1 MVETIN
7 FGVLKW
13 HQITNPTIEDLDFLR
28 DNFHFHP
35 LDIDDCSSF
44 VQRPKIDTYS
54 DYYFLVLHFPIIDS
68 RTSIIKT
75 EETKIFWGQDF
86 IISVA
91 NSNSVVS
98 DLFHLVK
105 LDPEEIEEDKISG
118 TSDAIL
124 YKILYK
130 MMKETFLLVE
140 RMGTEIDVLNR
151 ELFEVKSE
159 KIIEQISRIRRN
171 IIQLNT
177 MFRPQLRLFHKF
189 ESGEVKGFAQD
200 MDMEDYW
207 GNILDFYQKM
217 WDMIDDYGE
226 LVAGLANTFDSL
238 QANKTNE
245 IMRVL
250 TIISTIVLPLTFI
263 SGLYGMNVKLPIE
276 DWPSAFYIIMGVCFL
291 TILFLLLFF
300 KRKKWM

>member
-1 MVETIN
+1 MVDTIS
-7 FGVLKW
+7 FGKLKW
-13 HQITNPTIEDLDFLR
+13 HHINNPTVEDLDFLR

-44 VQRPKIDTYS
+44 VQRPKIDIYD
-54 DYYFLVLHFPIIDS
+54 DYFFLVLHFPTMDK
-68 RTSIIKT
+68 RTNIVKT
-75 EETKIFWGQDF
+75 EETKIFWGHDF
-86 IISVA
+86 LITVA
-91 NSNSVVS
+91 NSSSVVQ
-98 DLFHLVK
+98 DLFNLVK
-105 LDPEEIEEDKISG
+105 LDPEEAEEDEISG

-124 YKILYK
+124 YKVLYR

-140 RMGTEIDVLNR
+140 RMGSEIDMINR
-151 ELFEVKSE
+151 ELFEAKSE
-159 KIIEQISRIRRN
+159 KIIEQISRIRKN

-177 MFRPQLRLFHKF
+177 MFKPQLRLFHKF
-189 ESGEVKGFAQD
+189 ESGEVKGFAE
-200 MDMEDYW
+200 DMEDYW

-226 LVAGLANTFDSL
+226 LVAGLSNTFDSL

-263 SGLYGMNVKLPIE
+263 TGLYGMNVKLPME
-276 DWPSAFYIIMGVCFL
+276 EWPSAFLILNGICLLIII
-291 TILFLLLFF
+291 ILLVSF

>member
-13 HQITNPTIEDLDFLR
+13 HQITNPTVEDLDFLR

-276 DWPSAFYIIMGVCFL
+276 DWPFAFYIIMGVCFL

>member
-1 MVETIN
+1 MVDTIS
-7 FGVLKW
+7 FGTLKW
-13 HQITNPTIEDLDFLR
+13 HHITNPTVEDLDFLR

-44 VQRPKIDTYS
+44 VQRPKIDIYD
-54 DYYFLVLHFPIIDS
+54 DYFFLVLHFPLLDK
-68 RTSIIKT
+68 RTGLVKT

-86 IISVA
+86 IITVA
-91 NSNSVVS
+91 NSHYVVQ
-98 DLFHLVK
+98 DLFNLIK
-105 LDPEEIEEDKISG
+105 LNPEELEEDAISG

-124 YKILYK
+124 YKVLYR

-140 RMGTEIDVLNR
+140 RLGTEIDFINR
-151 ELFEVKSE
+151 ELFEAKSE
-159 KIIEQISRIRRN
+159 KIIEQISRFRKN

-177 MFRPQLRLFHKF
+177 IFKPQLRLFHKF
-189 ESGEVKGFAQD
+189 ESGEVRGFAE
-200 MDMEDYW
+200 DMEDYW

-226 LVAGLANTFDSL
+226 LVAGLSNTFDSL

-263 SGLYGMNVKLPIE
+263 TGLYGMNVKLPFGHL
-276 DWPSAFYIIMGVCFL
+276 SFAFWIIMALCVGV
-291 TILFLLLFF
+291 IVGLLFSF
-300 KRKKWM
+300 RRKRWM